1 MNPQDPYASES
12 KKAKTM
18 LWVGLGALVVVLA
31 IGGGMAALG
40 LLTPKG
46 QGVTAQVVQ
55 STPALPA
62 VPTQPEPSL
71 PLPIEEAKGMP
82 KDVLD
87 WLEHL
92 RRIEEKK
99 KGLVAQQMGEF
110 AAIQTKMQALRGASS
125 VESLIDPESDP
136 LADSQKESQNT
147 ASSIEDH
154 TQDWQNLRR
163 EFMAYPAPTECVPI
177 QASYSQAIDETGNMF
192 SEMSGFFARIASA
205 DQGDLQGLLGEA
217 FGKQGKSSSRVD
229 SLRKQTD
236 QQVDDICRKYDT
248 RKWFS
253 IPGDLGGGGMLG
265 GIPGF

>member
-1 MNPQDPYASES
+1 MNPHDPYASES

-18 LWVGLGALVVVLA
+18 LGIGLGALVLVLA

-40 LLTPKG
+40 LLTPKT

-55 STPALPA
+55 QNPVLPA
-62 VPTQPEPSL
+62 VPNTPPPSL

-99 KGLVAQQMGEF
+99 KVLVAQQMGEF

-136 LADSQKESQNT
+136 LADSQQESERT
-147 ASSIEDH
+147 ASSIQDY
-154 TQDWQNLRR
+154 TQDWQDLRR
-163 EFMAYPAPTECVPI
+163 EFMAFPAPAECVPI

-192 SEMSGFFARIASA
+192 NEMSSFFGRIASA

-217 FGKQGKSSSRVD
+217 FGKQGKSSARVD

-236 QQVDDICRKYDT
+236 QQVEEVCRKYDT

-253 IPGDLGGGGMLG
+253 IPGDLGGGGLLG